1 MSSSN
6 LKMRKICEWCGTEFE
21 AQKSTTHYCSH
32 LCNSRAYKAKK
43 RTQIKAIVE
52 KQTDEA
58 IKNLPI
64 AGFKDNEFLKC
75 AQAAVILG
83 VSRKTVYN
91 LIESGKLKAAR
102 LSSRMTLIRRKDI
115 DALLEIEIP
124 YEPKQK
130 KEKTPITEFYTL
142 DEITEKFGV
151 KVRRIWDIIKTKNI
165 PTTKLGNKTYISQKH
180 IDNYFKNKNKKPL
193 PEIPD
198 SKEFY
203 TIPEAMDI
211 YQLTR
216 DALYYYCSYYSV
228 TRVKKGR
235 NVEIN
240 KKELDKLFEKPIIV

>member
-1 MSSSN
+1 M
-6 LKMRKICEWCGTEFE
+6 KFIEIRKICEWCGNEFI
-21 AQKSTTHYCSH
+21 ALKSSTRYCSH
-32 LCNSRAYKAKK
+32 ICNSRAYKANIRTKK
-43 RTQIKAIVE
+43 KNTIE
-52 KQTDEA
+52 KQTDEI
-58 IKNLPI
+58 IKNKPI
-64 AGFKDNEFLKC
+64 ADFKDQEFLKC
-75 AQAAVILG
+75 AQAALLMG
-83 VSRKTVYN
+83 VCKQTVYN
-91 LIESGKLKAAR
+91 LIESGTLKSVR
-102 LSSRMTLIRRKDI
+102 LSSRMTIIRRKDI

>member
-1 MSSSN
+1 MSSTN
-6 LKMRKICEWCGTEFE
+6 QKIRKICEWCTAEFE
-21 AQKSTTHYCSH
+21 AQKNTTRYCSH
-32 LCNSRAYKAKK
+32 LCNSRAYKANK
-43 RTQIKAIVE
+43 RTKTKIKIE
-52 KQTDEA
+52 KQTDL
-58 IKNLPI
+58 IHINKHFDH
-64 AGFKDNEFLKC
+64 FKEQDFLKC
-75 AQAAVILG
+75 AQAAMLMG
-83 VSRKTVYN
+83 VSKQTIYN
-91 LIESGKLKAAR
+91 LIESGKLKAGK
-102 LSSRMTLIRRKDI
+102 LSSRMTIIHRKDI
-115 DALLEIEIP
+115 EALLEINIP
-124 YEPKQK
+124 IEPKEKGEK
-130 KEKTPITEFYTL
+130 KPITEFYTL

-151 KVRRIWDIIKTKNI
+151 KTRRIWDIIKTKKI

-216 DALYYYCSYYSV
+216 DALYYYCSYYGV